1 MSYNLLRVF
10 AVTKKMKHA
19 LLLKSQKVSSLH
31 ASHNISAQPGFCVSF
46 SVSFRQGAWFP
57 VIQWSLSLF
66 TSTPTGELGFEFF

>member
-31 ASHNISAQPGFCVSF
+31 A
-46 SVSFRQGAWFP
+46 
-57 VIQWSLSLF
+57 
-66 TSTPTGELGFEFF
+66 